1 MALYL
6 RCRAVLKGDP
16 LSAVELKRIATVVA
30 SRRSTVI
37 AVAAGHCEDERRRL
51 AAAQCE
57 AEAGNFANGGRAE
70 LQGLTSA
77 AE

>member
-1 MALYL
+1 ML
-6 RCRAVLKGDP
+6 VLKGDP
-16 LSAVELKRIATVVA
+16 LSAVELKRIATVVG

-51 AAAQCE
+51 AQGRAAAQCE
-57 AEAGNFANGGRAE
+57 TEAGNFANGGRAE